1 MAAARR
7 NGRYI
12 DRATA
17 VQLVT
22 ERFFPVT
29 RRAIER
35 WEIPGKLIGRKF
47 HMSESAVMAYAQKL
61 LDSAPA
67 APAPRPRHER

>member
-22 ERFFPVT
+22 ERVFP
-29 RRAIER
+29 
-35 WEIPGKLIGRKF
+35 G
-47 HMSESAVMAYAQKL
+47 Y
-61 LDSAPA
+61 
-67 APAPRPRHER
+67 APRHRALANSPAS